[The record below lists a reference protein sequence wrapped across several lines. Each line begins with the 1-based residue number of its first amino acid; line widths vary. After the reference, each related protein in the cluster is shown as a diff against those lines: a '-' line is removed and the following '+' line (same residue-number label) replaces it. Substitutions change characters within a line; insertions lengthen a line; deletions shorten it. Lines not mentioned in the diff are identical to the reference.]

1 MSNEFNKQKQD
12 ADEDRDPQN
21 VEQDNFTAQ
30 EIGEASAYNDT
41 TEIAQQMRR
50 GDETKGDADE
60 RDAVG
65 STTSADH
72 NENKPVPR
80 HQRGADDVA
89 DKNPETMEN

>member
-1 MSNEFNKQKQD
+1 MPSEFNKQKQE

-21 VEQDNFTAQ
+21 VEREGFTAA
-30 EIGEASAYNDT
+30 ELGEASAYNDS
-41 TEIAQQMRR
+41 TELAQQMRR
-50 GDETKGDADE
+50 GDETKGDPND

-65 STTSADH
+65 ATNVANDDR
-72 NENKPVPR
+72 KPFPR